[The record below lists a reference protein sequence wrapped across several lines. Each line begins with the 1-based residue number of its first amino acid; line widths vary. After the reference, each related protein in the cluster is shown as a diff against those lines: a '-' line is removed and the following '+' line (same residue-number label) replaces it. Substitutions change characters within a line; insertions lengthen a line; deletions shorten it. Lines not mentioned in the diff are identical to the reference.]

1 MLLLGQQINQYLFTL
16 QDRNYNYKLITGGY
30 MEPCKGKKI
39 HITLVENTNNLRLVG
54 KQRVGR

>member
-1 MLLLGQQINQYLFTL
+1 
-16 QDRNYNYKLITGGY
+16 

-54 KQRVGR
+54 KQHVGR